1 MTCLESPVVFSS
13 ASSLS
18 PPPAGSGPAALQD
31 EQQGKQADD
40 GQEKEREE
48 GESGELADVLQE
60 LAATRA
66 ERDGLLQLATVQVRH
81 CLSRPSTQP
90 FFFKAPPFAC
100 VSTAFLPSE
109 TAAPSLAAVQ
119 NQQLLQLAARAATPT
134 GGGTGSRGDEVLP
147 ALQVPSFGVLS
158 LPFHCLSLCFR
169 CAFTAPINVLS
180 PPFHCPFTASPR
192 PFTAFR
198 CAFTALSPQLCW
210 LFRPTGW
217 QQRSLLLLL
226 LLLSGAGRLAQSQH
240 RLCPVLPPG
249 PPASTHTAPGRF
261 CASRCA
267 DFGVSEGRAAAG
279 GHGLA
284 LDGNQKFIMEA
295 WSVDKKRDDNI
306 RNLRTHSR
314 MRVFRWAQKAADGKK
329 DYRSSMSH
337 WCWCWW
343 WWWWW
348 WWWCR
353 CRCRC
358 RCCYPRGSEQASQP
372 MQQTWAIIQ
381 RDGTNRLG
389 LWPNRI

>member
-180 PPFHCPFTASPR
+180 PPFHRFSPPVHCLSLCFHCPFTA
-192 PFTAFR
+192 
-198 CAFTALSPQLCW
+198 AL
-210 LFRPTGW
+210 
-217 QQRSLLLLL
+217 
-226 LLLSGAGRLAQSQH
+226 LALQTNG
-240 RLCPVLPPG
+240 VAAAE
-249 PPASTHTAPGRF
+249 PAAAA
-261 CASRCA
+261 ASVER
-267 DFGVSEGRAAAG
+267 GRAAGAIPASSVPG
-279 GHGLA
+279 ASPGTPGI
-284 LDGNQKFIMEA
+284 NTYRA
-295 WSVDKKRDDNI
+295 WAFLCEPV
-306 RNLRTHSR
+306 
-314 MRVFRWAQKAADGKK
+314 
-329 DYRSSMSH
+329 
-337 WCWCWW
+337 C
-343 WWWWW
+343 
-348 WWWCR
+348 
-353 CRCRC
+353 
-358 RCCYPRGSEQASQP
+358 
-372 MQQTWAIIQ
+372 
-381 RDGTNRLG
+381 
-389 LWPNRI
+389 